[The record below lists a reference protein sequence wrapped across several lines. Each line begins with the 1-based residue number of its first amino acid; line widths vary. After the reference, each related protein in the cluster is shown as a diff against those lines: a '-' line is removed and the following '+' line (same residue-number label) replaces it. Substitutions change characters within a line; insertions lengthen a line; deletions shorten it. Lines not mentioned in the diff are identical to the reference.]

1 MARKY
6 NFYYYTEWVLTHHRF
21 GMFMI
26 ALILLSFVQ
35 NQAIAAILSL
45 FFAAEF
51 ALRISLMRYKRQ
63 TNPYKNSLNLKL
75 DILFLAFDAIALIS
89 LAASALDLQSSLG
102 EEGVAARALRAI
114 YLLRA
119 LRLFRYIDMQSLMFS
134 PGYGM
139 FISLVV
145 MLSFFVTGEMLWAI
159 IIYFS
164 VEVLIRFV
172 LLRNMHFNS
181 RRDRIIEWCFWA
193 IDAFATIVM
202 IPGLTSFQY
211 GNVLRALRLIRLLR
225 PWMVIGRNLLKVF
238 QEGDYTQEII
248 LVILLLAMLSITGGV
263 IGHFTMA
270 GFDFNQ
276 DEIISPTDHN
286 LFVEIWFAFRT
297 MMAAG
302 NLVKDPLGD
311 DSLALFS
318 VISVV
323 LGMFILAFFIGIGS
337 SIISGLMAKLRNE
350 KLMMAN
356 HMVMIGWNKT
366 SPFIIERLKLLA
378 DRDFSRMKLVF
389 LGDREQM
396 PTELESWVTFRWGD
410 TEDTESM
417 QRINL
422 GSARQAIICTEEQL
436 SPSEELSQ
444 NLFSLIAI
452 RQANADIPIV
462 YTVMGMVQ
470 PRLKSYHHMLQ
481 VGWDKTECYNKP
493 TVMISEPDMRANLLH
508 NVLRYQDFDQVLSR
522 LMVPERE
529 DESAIQIVEWEGRI
543 IKRHNQWCFSTG
555 GDHCIPV
562 SQVMHHCFSKGVVLL
577 AVSDSE
583 LRVHPLNALQTEF
596 QVSSIIG
603 LSVDRP
609 SLYGEF
615 VYSLTQ
621 QAESN
626 AQTTVP
632 AIDLPE
638 FPPARIRTEAPLRL
652 LIIGW
657 VGALTLMLKRLLGSH
672 PYIDI
677 TLLDDM
683 KEQQHAELMNYATR
697 RISEMEGANERIHI
711 NIKCWD
717 FSDMEVLREYIPTTD
732 KVIISRP
739 AHIHRKPHAM
749 VASVLS
755 HTFTLAEEEGTK
767 PQLYAIVDTRKQA
780 HMLQHELDRFPLDMD
795 VNVVV
800 PAEFYGTYAA
810 HASYMMFNAT
820 TTKVYDMHRSLR
832 YLLDSL
838 MCTNEE
844 TASPLVLDV
853 IPMNETFR
861 TLDATELY
869 RQLLAQGIFWIGFRI
884 SSGIREKIL
893 EPNLILRI
901 FPRRH
906 DFQCLRQREIMINP
920 LGHPASRQ
928 IWSQAREHIMELIV
942 IRSHASSANRKVT
955 G

>member
-1 MARKY
+1 MSQKY
-6 NFYYYTEWVLTHHRF
+6 NFYYYAEWVLTHHRF
-21 GMFMI
+21 GMLMI
-26 ALILLSFVQ
+26 TLILLSFVH
-35 NQAIAAILSL
+35 NQAIAAVLSL
-45 FFAAEF
+45 FFTAEF
-51 ALRISLMRYKRQ
+51 TLRIALMRYKRQ
-63 TNPYKNSLNLKL
+63 TNPYKSSLNLKL
-75 DILFLAFDAIALIS
+75 DILFLVFDAIALIS

-119 LRLFRYIDMQSLMFS
+119 LRLFRYVDMQSLMFS

-139 FISLVV
+139 FISLIV
-145 MLSFFVTGEMLWAI
+145 MLSFFVTGEILWGI

-181 RRDRIIEWCFWA
+181 RRDRIFEWCFWGV
-193 IDAFATIVM
+193 DAVATIVM
-202 IPGLTSFQY
+202 IPGLTGFQY
-211 GNVLRALRLIRLLR
+211 GNALRTLRLIRLLR

-276 DEIISPTDHN
+276 DEVISPTDRN

-297 MMAAG
+297 LMAAG

-378 DRDFSRMKLVF
+378 DRDFSRLKLVF

-396 PTELESWVTFRWGD
+396 PEELESWVTFRWGD
-410 TEDTESM
+410 TEDMESM

-422 GSARQAIICTEEQL
+422 GSARQAVICTEEQL

-452 RQANADIPIV
+452 RQANADIPVV

-493 TVMISEPDMRANLLH
+493 TVMISEPDMRANLLR

-543 IKRHNQWCFSTG
+543 IRRHDQWCFSTG
-555 GDHCIPV
+555 NHCIPV
-562 SQVMHHCFSKGVVLL
+562 NQVMHRCFSQGVVLL
-577 AVSDSE
+577 AASDNE
-583 LRVHPLNALQTEF
+583 LKVHPLNALHTEF
-596 QVSSIIG
+596 QASSIMG

-615 VYSLTQ
+615 VYSL
-621 QAESN
+621 
-626 AQTTVP
+626 AQTESDELAITPTVS
-632 AIDLPE
+632 LPDI
-638 FPPARIRTEAPLRL
+638 PPAQTATPLKL

-657 VGALTLMLKRLLGSH
+657 VGALTLMLKRLLDSYPH
-672 PYIDI
+672 IDI

-683 KEQQHAELMNYATR
+683 KEQQHAELTDYVMR
-697 RISEMEGANERIHI
+697 RISEMDGANERIHI
-711 NIKCWD
+711 NIKRWD
-717 FSDMEVLREYIPTTD
+717 FSDMEILRKYIPTTD

-755 HTFTLAEEEGTK
+755 HTFTLAEEEGTS

-820 TTKVYDMHRSLR
+820 TTQVYDMHRSLR
-832 YLLDSL
+832 YLLNSL
-838 MCTNEE
+838 MCVNEE
-844 TASPLVLDV
+844 IATPLTLDV

-861 TLDATELY
+861 ALDATQLY

-884 SSGIREKIL
+884 SSGIRTEIL
-893 EPNLILRI
+893 KPNLILRI

-928 IWSQAREHIMELIV
+928 IWSHARQYIVELIV
-942 IRSHASSANRKVT
+942 IRSCPPSPSSELQVSK
-955 G
+955 